1 LPFVPPEN
9 RFLHRGPQVTR
20 INARRHDGGDRTLG
34 TLQQRPA
41 LEFQRE
47 RRDDLVLAAD
57 LAYRPGTPC
66 DLLLCHADETLALAF
81 RQVRIRH
88 GLDSRRVGIASH
100 RGILD
105 SAAALHARAMAS
117 VTPG

>member
-1 LPFVPPEN
+1 MLPEN
-9 RFLHRGPQVTR
+9 RFLYRGPQVAR

-34 TLQQRPA
+34 ALQQHPA
-41 LEFQRE
+41 LKFQRE

-57 LAYRPGTPC
+57 LAYRPAAPC

-88 GLDSRRVGIASH
+88 GLDARHVGIASH

-105 SAAALHARAMAS
+105 SVAALHARAMAP
-117 VTPG
+117 VAPG